1 MASVNKCIFIGNVT
15 KDPEIRYAPS
25 GDGIAN
31 FSIAVNESWKDK
43 NGQKQERVEFVNVVA
58 YRKLAEIIGE
68 YLRKGASVYI
78 EGKMQTRKWQTKDG
92 QDRYTTEIIADQMQ
106 MLGGRD
112 ADSGGS
118 QERQRPADRP
128 APATAGGS
136 SFDEFADDIPPF

>member
-1 MASVNKCIFIGNVT
+1 MASVNKCIFIGNLT
-15 KDPEIRYAPS
+15 KDPEIRYSPS

-92 QDRYTTEIIADQMQ
+92 QDRYTTEIIADKMQ
-106 MLGGRD
+106 MLGNETKMVREVTKAKIGNHRVPH
-112 ADSGGS
+112 S
-118 QERQRPADRP
+118 RQRR
-128 APATAGGS
+128 
-136 SFDEFADDIPPF
+136 FR

>member
-68 YLRKGASVYI
+68 YLRNGASVYI
-78 EGKMQTRKWQTKDG
+78 EGKMQTRKWQTKEG
-92 QDRYTTEIIADQMQ
+92 QDRYTTEIIADTMQ
-106 MLGGRD
+106 MLGGKD
-112 ADSGGS
+112 GATGKTQGQEAQSNDNDFPDDDPDS
-118 QERQRPADRP
+118 
-128 APATAGGS
+128 
-136 SFDEFADDIPPF
+136 IPF

>member
-43 NGQKQERVEFVNVVA
+43 NGQKQERVEFINVVA

-92 QDRYTTEIIADQMQ
+92 QDRYTTEIIADTMQ
-106 MLGGRD
+106 MLGGK
-112 ADSGGS
+112 GG
-118 QERQRPADRP
+118 
-128 APATAGGS
+128 ATGKPQHETS
-136 SFDEFADDIPPF
+136 KTNDNDFPDDELDVPF

>member
-106 MLGGRD
+106 MLGNRQDGERSQSQD
-112 ADSGGS
+112 RKPQGAATQGS
-118 QERQRPADRP
+118 D
-128 APATAGGS
+128 G
-136 SFDEFADDIPPF
+136 FDDFGDVPF

>member
-92 QDRYTTEIIADQMQ
+92 QDRYTTEIIADTMQ
-106 MLGGRD
+106 MLGGKD
-112 ADSGGS
+112 G
-118 QERQRPADRP
+118 
-128 APATAGGS
+128 ATVKPQHETSKTNEPSSS
-136 SFDEFADDIPPF
+136 SFDDFESDVPF

>member
-106 MLGGRD
+106 MLGGK
-112 ADSGGS
+112 GGATGKPQG
-118 QERQRPADRP
+118 QEAQSNDFPD
-128 APATAGGS
+128 
-136 SFDEFADDIPPF
+136 DELDVPF